1 VTRAGGVPPPD
12 TLDSHPY
19 LAHAF
24 VMINSLIA
32 DLVVAALTAG
42 YLFATLLL
50 VGHALLQ
57 LWLLTLARRARPSSA
72 PATALPDPLPR
83 VTVQLPVYNERFVVE
98 RLLEHVTA
106 LRYPTELLCIQVLDD
121 STDDT
126 SGLIADWLRR
136 RSGNGLRIAQV
147 RRGSRAGFKAG
158 ALAQGLQ
165 RAPDGLVAV
174 FDADFMPPPDFL
186 ERALPYFADPRTAAV
201 QGRWTYAN
209 RTESALTRVLGIFM
223 DAHFLV
229 EQPGRTELG
238 GFVNFNGSG
247 GIWRTASIR
256 RAGGWTADTL
266 TEDLDLSYR
275 TQLGGD
281 RIVFDADLQVPG
293 EIPGELS
300 AVRVQQHR
308 WMKGVAQN
316 ARRLLGPVLRAPVSW
331 RIRVHACAHLL
342 ASGLYLAIAAVVVLS
357 VPVGALAAH
366 GDIPRWIALN
376 PGLAATFLL
385 LAPIYHEVY
394 RREVS
399 ASRLGFFATYVGF
412 LMLSMSLAIHNG
424 LAALLGYFGHRSEF
438 VRTPKRGDAT
448 GSASWRRSGYRSGI
462 RPIIVIELL
471 VWLACVSAVARA
483 ALSGDVLLVWPTAAF
498 TIAYAMALAV
508 LVRER
513 WPARR
518 FDRSG
523 KAG

>member
-1 VTRAGGVPPPD
+1 MISSVGAGV
-12 TLDSHPY
+12 
-19 LAHAF
+19 A
-24 VMINSLIA
+24 
-32 DLVVAALTAG
+32 VAAVTAC
-42 YLFATLLL
+42 YLLATLLL
-50 VGHALLQ
+50 VAHALLQ
-57 LWLLTLARRARPSSA
+57 LWLLALARRAKPRTV
-72 PATALPDPLPR
+72 PAVLMPNPLPP
-83 VTVQLPVYNERFVVE
+83 VTVQLPIYNERFVVE
-98 RLLEHVTA
+98 RLLEHATA
-106 LRYPTELLCIQVLDD
+106 LRYPAELLNIQILDD

-126 SGLIADWLRR
+126 SELIADWLDR
-136 RSGNGLRIAQV
+136 RSGNGLRMAQV
-147 RRGSRAGFKAG
+147 RRGVRGGFKAG
-158 ALAQGLQ
+158 ALAEGLR

-186 ERALPYFADPRTAAV
+186 ERALPYFTDPRTAAV

-209 RTESALTRVLGIFM
+209 RTESALTRILGIFM

-256 RAGGWTADTL
+256 RVGGWTADTL

-275 TQLGGD
+275 TQLCGG

-300 AVRVQQHR
+300 AIRVQQHR

-316 ARRLLGPVLRAPVSW
+316 ARRLLGPVLRAPIPW
-331 RIRVHACAHLL
+331 RIRIHACAHLV

-357 VPVGALAAH
+357 VPIGALAAH
-366 GDIPRWIALN
+366 GAIPRWIALN
-376 PGLAATFLL
+376 PGLAVTFLL

-399 ASRLGFFATYVGF
+399 ASRVGFFATYVGF
-412 LMLSMSLAIHNG
+412 LMLSLSLAIHNG

-448 GSASWRRSGYRSGI
+448 GSANWRRSGYRSRL

-508 LVRER
+508 LVREI
-513 WPARR
+513 WPVRR
-518 FDRSG
+518 IDRR
-523 KAG
+523 